1 MDRQGKLGDPGEV
14 IRRQLAGDIAM
25 TADETTI
32 GVIMTC
38 YNEGAYIG
46 EAVRSVLQQTAVDR
60 IERIV
65 IADDGSNA
73 DTIEVLKTIEG
84 WDPRIQILL
93 GPGGVGLPGQRNLAA
108 SHITAPIL
116 AILDGDDLWTPDKLE
131 RQLPVF
137 ADPAIGLVYSD
148 YFSFADGN
156 IERALRAGVLDVTES
171 SDLVRTYFLNDPP
184 IIPSTALIR
193 RDAFDRAGG
202 FDASVKVFEDT
213 DFYLRLAGVSRFA
226 LVDTPVLYKRLRPT
240 SITGGRNDLM
250 AHHAFVALKAAAAR
264 PDLLSLVP
272 RRLGERA
279 RKLGNQ
285 RYLSGDRVGAT
296 RLLRFATQMDAWNI
310 KAWGSLAVTTVG
322 HSFAGRWLA
331 SRLARRRQMMGIE
344 PS

>member
-1 MDRQGKLGDPGEV
+1 
-14 IRRQLAGDIAM
+14 
-25 TADETTI
+25 
-32 GVIMTC
+32 MTC
-38 YNEGAYIG
+38 YNEGAYIE
-46 EAVRSVLQQTAVDR
+46 EAVRSVLQQTLADR
-60 IERIV
+60 IESIV

-73 DTIEVLKTIEG
+73 TTIAVLKTIEG
-84 WDPRIQILL
+84 WDRRIRILY
-93 GPGGVGLPGQRNLAA
+93 GPGGVGLPGQRNIAA
-108 SHITAPIL
+108 SHITAPIV
-116 AILDGDDLWTPDKLE
+116 AILDGDDLWTADKLE
-131 RQLPVF
+131 RQLPAF
-137 ADPAIGLVYSD
+137 ADPGVGLVYSD
-148 YFSFADGN
+148 YFSFADGSMDK
-156 IERALRAGVLDVTES
+156 ALRAGVLDVS
-171 SDLVRTYFLNDPP
+171 GASDLARSYFLNDPP

-213 DFYLRLAGVSRFA
+213 DFYMRLAGVCRFA

-285 RYLSGDRVGAT
+285 RYLSGDRAGAT

-310 KAWGSLAVTTVG
+310 KAWGSLAIAMAG
-322 HSFAGRWLA
+322 HGIVGRWLA
-331 SRLARRRQMMGIE
+331 PRLARRRQMMGIE